1 MAPTGLAASS
11 KRIAATDPLAGTH
24 SQDRPAVGLSRGH
37 GATVAKRALDIVGG
51 LFGLVLVS
59 PILAVAAALIKL
71 DSDGPVLF
79 SQERMGQN
87 FRPFRL
93 YKLRTM
99 VKDAPSCGGPITF
112 GGDCR
117 ITRAGR
123 ILRKTKIDELP
134 QLYNVLRG
142 DMSLVGPRPESRKY
156 VELLRQDYVE
166 ILSVRP
172 GMTDLASIRFA
183 DEAGLLA
190 RSAHPDL
197 EYIQRVLPEKVLLAK
212 EYVNRSS
219 LIVDLTII
227 LRTVAR
233 LFSRRSI

>member
-1 MAPTGLAASS
+1 VAAWPPPPR
-11 KRIAATDPLAGTH
+11 KDFAITNPLPGID
-24 SQDRPAVGLSRGH
+24 SQDRPAVALGRGP
-37 GATVAKRALDIVGG
+37 GAKVAKRALDIVGG
-51 LFGLVLVS
+51 LFGFVLVS
-59 PILAVAAALIKL
+59 PVLAVAAALIKL

-79 SQERMGQN
+79 SQERIGQN

-112 GGDCR
+112 DGDCR
-117 ITRAGR
+117 ITRVGR
-123 ILRKTKIDELP
+123 ILRRTKIDELP

-166 ILSVRP
+166 ILSVQP
-172 GMTDLASIRFA
+172 GMTDLASIRFV

-190 RSAHPDL
+190 RSADPDL
-197 EYIQRVLPEKVLLAK
+197 EYVQHVLPEKVLLAK

-219 LIVDLTII
+219 LILDLTII

-233 LFSRRSI
+233 LCSRRSI